1 MWQAMK
7 GRRLE
12 INPQNRGPFF
22 DVLNNLFVRAVRFS
36 ITKRVDNAH
45 LKYEPTNL
53 LFSFFVASNSTNQL
67 C

>member
-1 MWQAMK
+1 MTGDERAQARNK
-7 GRRLE
+7 SSKS
-12 INPQNRGPFF
+12 GPFF

-53 LFSFFVASNSTNQL
+53 LFLFFVASNSTNQL

>member
-1 MWQAMK
+1 MTGDERAQARNK
-7 GRRLE
+7 SSKS
-12 INPQNRGPFF
+12 GPFF
-22 DVLNNLFVRAVRFS
+22 DGLNNLFVRAVRFS

-53 LFSFFVASNSTNQL
+53 LFLLFAASNSTNQL